1 MEATQ
6 TITADMSIGDVVR
19 EHPNTIQVFM
29 QYGLGCLGCALARFE
44 NIGQG
49 AQAHGIDVG
58 ALIEDLNKAVPQP
71 QVS

>member
-29 QYGLGCLGCALARFE
+29 QYGLGCALARFE